1 MKVLHIYP
9 PKSPS
14 IVQYVSML
22 VGNDEALQTD
32 DPKALRQLCT
42 EQHPVIVHQHGCL
55 NEDITNAC
63 LWARLQGI
71 RIVLTPHGQLQPWE
85 IDGAK
90 TTKSLYLRKL
100 QQLVSHAYTIIA
112 RSPME
117 AENLRKLNWNTRIE
131 TVANPIITRTT
142 TTDNLVNSHQII
154 YRQVM
159 DSNVLELMD
168 TNTRNALR
176 TLIKAAI
183 TQDERWVKPFE
194 SSSVNWHHL
203 LIYAHQEGI
212 ASYVQQGLF
221 VLRINIPAIESS
233 PIYLPTLYK
242 KPKPMGTIPLVDIIN
257 NIYELFQ
264 QHQLSLLPLVEL
276 NQALRR
282 DDVEDDILM
291 QQLSAEKLDVFLQAI
306 LPVVQ
311 EQTGLDEGFMPCQ
324 PTENSI
330 TRQIREQIA
339 KHLEI

>member
-32 DPKALRQLCT
+32 DPKAFRQLCT

-71 RIVLTPHGQLQPWE
+71 RIVITPHGQLQPWE

-203 LIYAHQEGI
+203 LIYARQEGI

-221 VLRINIPAIESS
+221 VLRINIPTTESS
-233 PIYLPTLYK
+233 PSYLPMLYE
-242 KPKPMGTIPLVDIIN
+242 KPKPIGTIPLVDIIN

-330 TRQIREQIA
+330 TRQIREQIT